1 MHIQIDSREK
11 AHAIE
16 KILAEFDRQGV
27 NHFVSKLYI
36 ADYMSLDNP
45 RRVID
50 RKQNL
55 SELYC
60 NLCQDHKRFIAELL
74 RAQAAGIELIILI
87 EHGGSIKSIE
97 DVQNWNNPR
106 LKVSPYAWD
115 GLRMY
120 KTMLT
125 VQSKYGVR
133 FEFCS
138 KAQTGRRIIEIL
150 KGEKNEIYSV

>member
-1 MHIQIDSREK
+1 MQIFIDSREK
-11 AHAIE
+11 AHAIT
-16 KILAEFDRQGV
+16 KILAEFERQGV
-27 NHFVSKLYI
+27 KYFSTKVFVG
-36 ADYMSLDNP
+36 DYMSLDNP
-45 RRVID
+45 RLSVD

-60 NLCQDHKRFIAELL
+60 NLCQDHKRFVAELS
-74 RAQAAGIELIILI
+74 RAQAAGIELIILV
-87 EHGGSIKSIE
+87 EHGGKIKTIE
-97 DVQNWNNPR
+97 DVKNWNNPR

-133 FEFCS
+133 FEFCD
-138 KAQTGRRIIEIL
+138 KRQTGARIIELL
-150 KGEKNEIYSV
+150 KEGT

>member
-1 MHIQIDSREK
+1 MHIQVDSREK
-11 AHAIE
+11 AHAIT

-27 NHFVSKLYI
+27 EHFVSKLWVG
-36 ADYMSLDNP
+36 DYASLDNP
-45 RRVID
+45 RKVID
-50 RKQNL
+50 RKQSL
-55 SELYC
+55 SELYG
-60 NLCQDHKRFIAELL
+60 NLCQDQKRFIAELT

-87 EHGGSIKSIE
+87 EHGGKIKSIE
-97 DVQNWNNPR
+97 DVKNWNNPR

-133 FEFCS
+133 FEFCT
-138 KAQTGRRIIEIL
+138 KAQTGKRIIEIL
-150 KGEKNEIYSV
+150 KGAQP

>member
-1 MHIQIDSREK
+1 MTIWVDSREK

-16 KILAEFDRQGV
+16 KILTEFNRQGV
-27 NHFVSKLYI
+27 EHFVSKLYVG
-36 ADYMSLDNP
+36 DYMSLDNP

-50 RKQNL
+50 RKMSL

-60 NLCQDHKRFIAELL
+60 NLCQDHKRFVAELS
-74 RAQAAGIELIILI
+74 RAQAAGIELIILV
-87 EHGGSIKSIE
+87 EHGGSIKTIE
-97 DVQNWNNPR
+97 DVKNWNNPR

-125 VQSKYGVR
+125 VQGKYGVR
-133 FEFCS
+133 FEFCT
-138 KAQTGRRIIEIL
+138 KAQTGKRIIEIL
-150 KGEKNEIYSV
+150 NGGMTHG

>member
-11 AHAIE
+11 AHAIQ
-16 KILAEFDRQGV
+16 KILAEFERQGV
-27 NHFVSKLYI
+27 EHFVSKCYVG
-36 ADYMSLDNP
+36 DYTSLDNP
-45 RRVID
+45 RIAID
-50 RKQNL
+50 RKQSL

-74 RAQAAGIELIILI
+74 RAQTAGIELIILV
-87 EHGGSIKSIE
+87 EHGGSIKTIE
-97 DVQNWNNPR
+97 DVPNWNNPR

-115 GLRMY
+115 GMRMY

-138 KAQTGRRIIEIL
+138 KAQTGARIIDIL
-150 KGEKNEIYSV
+150 KGDCK